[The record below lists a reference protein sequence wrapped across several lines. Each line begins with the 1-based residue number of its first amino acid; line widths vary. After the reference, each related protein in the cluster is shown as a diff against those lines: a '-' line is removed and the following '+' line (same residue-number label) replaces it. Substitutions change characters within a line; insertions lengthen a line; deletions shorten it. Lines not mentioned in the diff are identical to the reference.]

1 MLGGVGARSLR
12 VRRLEMGRLDG
23 RRSDMRLGMGLR
35 ALRLRLA
42 LSLGALRLLG
52 LLLFTPLCLRLALG
66 RRTLCLLGLLH
77 ARLRFGMLG
86 LGPALG
92 LGALC

>member
-1 MLGGVGARSLR
+1 
-12 VRRLEMGRLDG
+12 
-23 RRSDMRLGMGLR
+23 MRLGMGLR

-66 RRTLCLLGLLH
+66 RRTLCLLH